1 MIRRVL
7 LAALLSGIA
16 AALLMSGAQ
25 HLRVVPLIVE
35 AERYETAS
43 PAEAGHTHTHS
54 HSHDTA
60 ATEPGEASGIDWPRT
75 AQTVMSN
82 VITGVSFALLLTA
95 VALLVNLPL
104 TPANGLTWGFLGFVT
119 FSLAPAIG
127 LPPELP
133 GMPAADLVARQIWW
147 WQAVIATGG
156 GLLLMAKVRN
166 IYAAA
171 AGTLLIALPHLIGA
185 PDPVTFESALPPH
198 LASAYAANALGSA
211 LLLWALIGI
220 FLGKGLNF
228 TAKD

>member
-7 LAALLSGIA
+7 LAAFLSGIA
-16 AALLMSGAQ
+16 AAILMSGAQ
-25 HLRVVPLIVE
+25 QLRVIPLIVE
-35 AERYETAS
+35 AERYETGLPAAHGHDSTTAHSHDAS
-43 PAEAGHTHTHS
+43 PADG
-54 HSHDTA
+54 
-60 ATEPGEASGIDWPRT
+60 ASLNR
-75 AQTVMSN
+75 AVLTVSGN
-82 VITGVSFALLLTA
+82 VITGVCFALLLTA
-95 VALLVNLPL
+95 VALILNLPL

-133 GMPAADLVARQIWW
+133 GMPAADLFARQIWW

-156 GLLLMAKVRN
+156 GLLLMAKVKN
-166 IYAAA
+166 AYAAA
-171 AGTLLIALPHLIGA
+171 AGACLIALPHLIGA
-185 PDPVTFESALPPH
+185 PDPVTFESTLPPH